1 MEPQVKLKEKGGSMF
16 KKIVLFAAAIF
27 LITFVCQPLFA
38 EGPDEG
44 EGEGEIIDT
53 NLTKGKVKLEDLP
66 IEISIKEK
74 VEQERPKS
82 VLPEGPIFIRQ
93 VNVTGVT
100 VLAKKE
106 VDDIISEF
114 QNKEIS
120 GKEMQRCAD
129 QISDAYS
136 LNGYITSYAYVDPS
150 RLNQGILE
158 IKCVEG
164 KVGNIKIEGN
174 HHFSTRV
181 YQQRIDLKKGDVFNL
196 KLLKNNV
203 YRTSKHPDRKVI
215 PKVQPQDTLE
225 STDVLISVKDKLPLH
240 AIFDHD
246 NYGSESI
253 LYKRYKTLFIH
264 NNITGHDD
272 TLIFKVQRAESDAQ
286 RIDDVDYFLPLNN
299 NWKWEFYLMPAK
311 RENYYY
317 GNLEQMDLEKNA
329 YKWYTYFYQT
339 VFSEPNRELIFNY
352 GFVQKFIRF
361 FWDSGLGAGQETSQ
375 DRHCALLWGF
385 DYISSDDY
393 GTWVITEDAEKGIPR
408 MFGGSTAEDNS
419 TTVRGGGNKYF
430 KNKMLVARKQKLF
443 WDIDL
448 NLKTG
453 GQYTTQ
459 ALGGVNSYAIGGY
472 QGLVDNRGYPRA
484 ELVMDSGYS
493 LAGGLSF
500 PAYFISKSAK
510 FPACKTPVYKNLKL
524 FTFMDY
530 AKGYK
535 RSRQPG
541 DDRRKSIASAGCG
554 FQLAIPEYGF
564 STRLDIGWILDH
576 KVAKDGTHHHVLY
589 KVTKTF

>member
-1 MEPQVKLKEKGGSMF
+1 ML
-16 KKIVLFAAAIF
+16 KKIVLSASVFI
-27 LITFVCQPLFA
+27 LIVCVGKPLFA
-38 EGPDEG
+38 EGPDEE
-44 EGEGEIIDT
+44 EGEGEMIE
-53 NLTKGKVKLEDLP
+53 NKLTQNKVTIEELP

-74 VEQERPKS
+74 VEQERPKP
-82 VLPEGPIFIRQ
+82 VLPEEPVLIRRI
-93 VNVTGVT
+93 NVTGVT
-100 VLAKKE
+100 ALSQAE
-106 VDDIISEF
+106 IADIISDF
-114 QNKEIS
+114 QDKELT
-120 GKEMQRCAD
+120 GKDMQRCAD

-136 LNGYITSYAYVDPS
+136 LGGYITSYAYVDS
-150 RLNQGILE
+150 VNSNEGTLE
-158 IKCVEG
+158 IKGVEG

-174 HHFSTRV
+174 KHFSTRI
-181 YQQRIDLKKGDVFNL
+181 YEQRIGLKAGDIFNL

-203 YRTSKHPDRKVI
+203 YRTSKHPDRKVT
-215 PKVQPQDTLE
+215 PKVQPQDTLA

-240 AIFDHD
+240 LVIDHD

-253 LYKRYKTLFIH
+253 LYKRYKTLLIH

-272 TLIFKVQRAESDAQ
+272 TLIIKVQRAEADAQ
-286 RIDDVDYFLPLNN
+286 RIDDLDYFLPLNN

-317 GNLEQMDLEKNA
+317 GNLEEIDLEKNA

-339 VFSEPNRELIFNY
+339 MFSEPNRELIFNY

-361 FWDSGLGAGQETSQ
+361 FWDSGLGAGQETGQ

-385 DYISSDDY
+385 DYSRSDDY
-393 GTWVITEDAEKGIPR
+393 GTWVVTEDAEKGIPR

-419 TTVRGGGNKYF
+419 TTVRGAGSKYF
-430 KNKMLVARKQKLF
+430 KNKMIVARKQKLF

-459 ALGGVNSYAIGGY
+459 AVGGVNSYAIGGY

-484 ELVMDSGYS
+484 QIVMDSGYS
-493 LAGGLSF
+493 LAGGFSF

-510 FPACKTPVYKNLKL
+510 FPACTIPVYKNLKI
-524 FTFMDY
+524 FTFMEY

-535 RSRQPG
+535 RSPQPG
-541 DDRRKSIASAGCG
+541 DDKRKSIASAGCG
-554 FQLAIPEYGF
+554 FQLAIPEYGL